1 MRRIVAIL
9 IVALAFPTFPV
20 SATEDPFEFYIDNEV
35 VVHPGE
41 TVQFR
46 IAWHN
51 IVGSERHFSVQLN
64 ESDTNLSI
72 DGLPTDWTRVASGR
86 LGETTINVSVLPNSN
101 YETISFSLDL
111 ECQEVP
117 EWKDTHSIDVLVSRW
132 SNLNFG
138 ANDGSSFYVQQ
149 NVNTSFAV
157 NISNKAGFD
166 DMVKINFDTESTWQ
180 YGFTADLNNDNQID
194 LQLADGD
201 DIFINFW
208 VITPSIQDGSPLAG
222 EGPTFKLQAQSSL
235 DSRISSW
242 TFSLEMQTFH
252 NMTIDS
258 VQENL
263 SLEPGDTERLEVT
276 IRNNGNVD
284 TYLDASLKYGNI
296 NQDRIEIDNW
306 TVAIF
311 NAFEFRALAPNESRI
326 IEIGFDA
333 PSINLG
339 SFGVELIV
347 MPQSFPQ
354 RSRTVEVSSIIEWNR
369 NGVLSSVGSTCNS
382 VEWNLTC
389 QQMLT
394 IENTGNFFE
403 EYTLEVVEQSGMNFV
418 VTDELIGL
426 TKGEISP
433 SIPVNLTTLAD
444 AEGFLPASAKI
455 QLRLSDG
462 QLIDSF
468 DLYSLT
474 APRVDWVW
482 ENSADSVND
491 GRLEIVVTMRNDGNT
506 ADGLIIKMTSSY
518 FTDMSFIPPN
528 NAIVEDES
536 EYIRSFEVIS
546 IEKGANFTFRA
557 WADIP
562 DDQNSNDEFYLN
574 ITANSRLDEEKPFK
588 YSVNTTFES
597 AEITSGEGNSIVNT
611 LGNLVANIFTVIWAL
626 KWILLATLASSMM
639 INKSLRDRKSRL
651 EDAAL
656 LNPKTRL
663 EEEPEDWM
671 AEFAK
676 KKQAVPEI
684 VQSPQIPSEVFTGM
698 FQAVGGERKP
708 TAAPVDEK
716 LVGAASTVLDHH
728 DSIALKNKMDLLA
741 DNIAQGEVSKP
752 HSANVALPDDIKPVT
767 ERTIPITKQKTEVP
781 DMVNIEDLDL

>member
-1 MRRIVAIL
+1 MRRILAIL

-20 SATEDPFEFYIDNEV
+20 SATEDPFEFYIDNEII
-35 VVHPGE
+35 VHPGE

-72 DGLPTDWTRVASGR
+72 DGLPIDWTRVASGR

-101 YETISFSLDL
+101 YETISFSLDF

-149 NVNTSFAV
+149 NVNTSFAM

-166 DMVKINFDTESTWQ
+166 DMVKITFDTDSTWQ
-180 YGFTADLNNDNQID
+180 YGFADDLNNDNQVD

-208 VITPSIQDGSPLAG
+208 VITPPILDGSPLAG

-235 DSRISSW
+235 DARIASW

-252 NMTIDS
+252 NMTIDL

-284 TYLDASLKYGNI
+284 TYLDASLKYGDI

-311 NAFEFRALAPNESRI
+311 NAFEFRALAPNESRT

-339 SFGVELIV
+339 SLGVELIV

-354 RSRTVEVSSIIEWNR
+354 RSRTVELSSSIEWNR
-369 NGVLSSVGSTCNS
+369 NGVLSTVGSTCNS

-403 EYTLEVVEQSGMNFV
+403 EYSLEVVEQSGMNFV
-418 VTDELIGL
+418 VTDKLIGL
-426 TKGEISP
+426 TKGEISS

-444 AEGFLPASAKI
+444 AEGLLPASAKI

-462 QLIDSF
+462 QLIDSV
-468 DLYSLT
+468 DLYSST

-482 ENSADSVND
+482 ENSADSVNN

-518 FTDMSFIPPN
+518 FTDMSFIPPS

-536 EYIRSFEVIS
+536 EYIRSFEVVS

-562 DDQNSNDEFYLN
+562 DDQNSDGEFYLN
-574 ITANSRLDEEKPFK
+574 ITANSRLDEERPFK

-597 AEITSGEGNSIVNT
+597 AVKTKDEGNSIVNT
-611 LGNLVANIFTVIWAL
+611 IGDLVANMFAIIWAW
-626 KWILLATLASSMM
+626 KWIVLATLASSMM
-639 INKSLRDRKSRL
+639 INKSLRDRKSRR

-656 LNPKTRL
+656 LNQKTKL
-663 EEEPEDWM
+663 DEEPEDWM

-684 VQSPQIPSEVFTGM
+684 AQSPQIPSEVFTGM

-708 TAAPVDEK
+708 TAAPVDAN

-728 DSIALKNKMDLLA
+728 DSIALKNKMDSLA

-781 DMVNIEDLDL
+781 DIVNIEDLDL